1 MSYPTKLDLNN
12 QSNNLNQNIAPI
24 GYVNSG
30 NIYNTPN
37 NRNESI
43 AINIKNGNM
52 NNRQIVT
59 PNINDDAKNNLQIH
73 NIAKERENNLQINK
87 KIIVQKSVYQR
98 PNNNIYYDNEKD
110 RSYPLTEDSRNQM
123 NLNNEYLAKI
133 NQKYNVEIDPNI
145 QIEKRTEANEI
156 TQTPIIVNNTEVPVA
171 KINYLEKFGVKRGCN
186 CTCRKAFMMTVKII
200 VVVLL
205 FAILIVLC
213 ALLLG
218 GGGRGGGDV
227 GGGDIDMSPSGGG
240 HGSHRGRG
248 CCCFCPLIRWVKSD
262 KWCC

>member
-1 MSYPTKLDLNN
+1 MEIDILNDLLSRTVSNLFQNKMKHMSYLSEDDGEKLEIFPQESLNVN
-12 QSNNLNQNIAPI
+12 LKNNPNSHNSSHSNNVAN
-24 GYVNSG
+24 
-30 NIYNTPN
+30 
-37 NRNESI
+37 
-43 AINIKNGNM
+43 
-52 NNRQIVT
+52 
-59 PNINDDAKNNLQIH
+59 NNLQIH

-87 KIIVQKSVYQR
+87 KIMVQKSVYQR
-98 PNNNIYYDNEKD
+98 PNNNIYYDNEKG

-156 TQTPIIVNNTEVPVA
+156 TQTPIIVNNTEVPIA

>member
-1 MSYPTKLDLNN
+1 
-12 QSNNLNQNIAPI
+12 
-24 GYVNSG
+24 
-30 NIYNTPN
+30 
-37 NRNESI
+37 
-43 AINIKNGNM
+43 
-52 NNRQIVT
+52 
-59 PNINDDAKNNLQIH
+59 
-73 NIAKERENNLQINK
+73 
-87 KIIVQKSVYQR
+87 
-98 PNNNIYYDNEKD
+98 
-110 RSYPLTEDSRNQM
+110 M

-156 TQTPIIVNNTEVPVA
+156 TQTPIIVNNTEVPIA
-171 KINYLEKFGVKRGCN
+171 KVNYLEKFGVKRGCN

-213 ALLLG
+213 ALLLSG
-218 GGGRGGGDV
+218 GGGSGGGGGGDV

-240 HGSHRGRG
+240 HRPSRGCD